1 MMIEARHWEAAYKKL
16 KASVYY
22 DKTQALLRNKI
33 VEYEKNFEFDS
44 QKISDHFKKRHD
56 ILLDK
61 GTQTW
66 QEYSQSII
74 DQIDVRCFPKK
85 MYMGN
90 MNTVGSSADSN
101 TNESEE
107 KLAGVIINMRTD
119 NATVSET
126 QSFIDMLVEGQ
137 LLGILWVMT
146 IGKVLAGKEY
156 KHSYGNKMS
165 KRMMES
171 TDDKPFSPYLF
182 EPYFAQ
188 YENWRDHG
196 IEIARNFLDKG
207 ENVIILM
214 MDFHRFY
221 YNVHITP
228 NDMDEIMKEYEESS
242 SDITDEEKN
251 LAKKLNDFVYNVLQK
266 YSEVHGCKNR
276 TFLPIGFYP
285 SGVLAN
291 AYMRRFDTTLSE
303 QWSPLYYGRY
313 VDDIIVVDKVGKGSY
328 LEKKASNN
336 ELSTENVLQYFM
348 QGCSVDRS
356 RRKYGEVED
365 SHMGILLKDSEG
377 YRLNPLWLKSDCD
390 QEEPSDKY
398 VIRLSHK
405 KSKAFFF
412 RPEGSQVLL
421 KEFQRILRKNSSEF
435 RYLPWD
441 DNEETEDYS
450 SIIHIENSKTPN
462 KLSGVDSV
470 ELDKYGTSKFLGKLT
485 MYQQFEI
492 PEDSESIKDDEF
504 FRDLLKWFD
513 ATNIIENYLFWG
525 RIVQL
530 LALRGNYD
538 GLEAFLGKIYDAIE
552 SVNFELEGQVKED
565 YCNDEFIHSA
575 PSRIKESL
583 HLYLE
588 SVLARELSL
597 HWGAKVKSVLH
608 KLSQLKMKNV
618 QLDGSG
624 EKLLSQRKY
633 YCKSRMCDKYR
644 MPVLIDFLLQDEQE
658 SNMLTDDRS
667 VNLTRLRDCL
677 KLMQESRSHSDP
689 DYIFSPYSITPQEM
703 SICQFWR
710 RICVAYGE
718 FKSKDSYHANENRG
732 IQVSVED
739 VYRTCQY
746 MTYRY
751 KADEHQNCHLKSPVR
766 QERLQRLGC
775 DEKKVY
781 AFSVSS
787 DPVKKLRVGVANISK
802 DKREF
807 IEALQGRIHKSANQ
821 YQNIATVLNEA
832 KRNKT
837 HLIILPESI
846 LPAEWLM
853 PIARWCAKN
862 QIGLVT
868 GVSHIPYEKYII
880 NMTAIL
886 LPYMLNDHKYAYMV
900 PHVKVLYS
908 PEEQEHI
915 ESVGLIPV
923 HGQSYEIFGWH
934 NVWFPVYC
942 CYELTS
948 IRDRSIFQNIAD
960 LFVAVEWNRDVPYF
974 SSIIESLCRDM
985 HCYCAQSNVSQY
997 GDSRIISPSS
1007 SVSKDMVRT
1016 KGGINAS
1023 LQIVDLDIER
1033 LREFQ
1038 SMGYTWQKENKD
1050 QFKPTPPYFDRGIVR
1065 AKQEN
1070 RLWEYLV
1077 DEYSQEANDQ
1087 AISDSK

>member
-1 MMIEARHWEAAYKKL
+1 MMITVKHWEAAYKKL

-22 DKTQALLRNKI
+22 DKTQALLRDNI
-33 VEYEKNFEFDS
+33 VTYEKEYEFDS
-44 QKISDHFKKRHD
+44 KRLNSRFIELNNILTDEIGESWQK
-56 ILLDK
+56 
-61 GTQTW
+61 
-66 QEYSQSII
+66 YSQDII
-74 DQIDVRCFPKK
+74 DGIFVRCLPKK
-85 MYMGN
+85 MYVKN
-90 MNTVGSSADSN
+90 AKNAENSN
-101 TNESEE
+101 DLVN
-107 KLAGVIINMRTD
+107 VIINMRTS

-126 QSFIDMLVEGQ
+126 QSFIDMPVEGQ
-137 LLGILWVMT
+137 LLGILWTMT

-156 KHSYGNKMS
+156 KHSYGNRLS
-165 KRMMES
+165 KRMTES
-171 TDDKPFSPYLF
+171 AEDSPFSPYLF

-188 YENWRDHG
+188 YENWRDRG

-228 NDMDEIMKEYEESS
+228 NEMDEIMKEYEESS
-242 SDITDEEKN
+242 SCITDEEKK

-276 TFLPIGFYP
+276 VFLPIGFYP

-336 ELSTENVLQYFM
+336 ELSTEDVLQYFM

-356 RRKYGEVED
+356 RRKYSEIED
-365 SHMGILLKDSEG
+365 SHMGILLKDSKG
-377 YRLNPLWLKSDCD
+377 YRLNPLWLKSNCD

-435 RYLPWD
+435 RYLPWN

-470 ELDKYGTSKFLGKLT
+470 ELDKYGMSKFLGKLT

-492 PEDSESIKDDEF
+492 PEDSESIKDNEF

-513 ATNIIENYLFWG
+513 ATNVIDNYLFWG

-538 GLEAFLGKIYDAIE
+538 GLENFLVKVYDAID
-552 SVNFELEGQVKED
+552 SAKFKFSGQAKED
-565 YCNDEFIHSA
+565 YCNDEFIQSV

-583 HLYLE
+583 HLYLN

-597 HWGAKVKSVLH
+597 HWGKKVKSVLH
-608 KLSQLKMKNV
+608 KLSQSKNI
-618 QLDGSG
+618 QFGYSEEMLF
-624 EKLLSQRKY
+624 SQRKN

-658 SNMLTDDRS
+658 SKLLTDDRS
-667 VNLTRLRDCL
+667 VNFTRLRDCL
-677 KLMQESRSHSDP
+677 KLMQESKSPPHS

-710 RICVAYGE
+710 RVCVAYGK
-718 FKSKDSYHANENRG
+718 FKNEESYHANENRG

-746 MTYRY
+746 MNYGY
-751 KADEHQNCHLKSPVR
+751 KADERSNCNSESFVR
-766 QERLQRLGC
+766 QRCLQKLGY
-775 DEKKVY
+775 DGKKVY
-781 AFSVSS
+781 AFFVSS
-787 DPVKKLRVGVANISK
+787 DSVKKLRVGVANISK
-802 DKREF
+802 EKREF
-807 IEALQGRIHKSANQ
+807 TEVLQGRIHISANQ
-821 YQNIATVLNEA
+821 YQKIASVLNEA
-832 KRNKT
+832 KKNKT
-837 HLIILPESI
+837 NLLILPESI

-868 GVSHIPYEKYII
+868 GVSHIPLKKHII
-880 NMTAIL
+880 NMTAVF
-886 LPYMLNDHKYAYMV
+886 LPYMRNDHKYAYMV
-900 PHVKVLYS
+900 PHLKVLYS
-908 PEEQEHI
+908 PGEQENI
-915 ESVGLIPV
+915 ESVGLIPAY
-923 HGQSYEIFGWH
+923 GQSYEIFGWH

-942 CYELTS
+942 CYELSS

-960 LFVAVEWNRDVPYF
+960 LFVAVEWNRDVHYF

-1007 SVSKDMVRT
+1007 SVSKDMVKT

-1023 LQIVDLDIER
+1023 LQIVDLDIEK

-1038 SMGYTWQKENKD
+1038 SMGYVWQKENND
-1050 QFKPTPPYFDRGIVR
+1050 QFKPTPPYFDREIVR
-1065 AKQEN
+1065 VKQEG
-1070 RLWEYLV
+1070 RLWDFIKDRYTEKM
-1077 DEYSQEANDQ
+1077 
-1087 AISDSK
+1087 IKSDN

>member
-1 MMIEARHWEAAYKKL
+1 MMITVKHWEAAYKKL

-22 DKTQALLRNKI
+22 DKTQALLRDNI
-33 VEYEKNFEFDS
+33 VMYEKEYEFDS
-44 QKISDHFKKRHD
+44 KRLNSRFIELNNILTDEIGESWQK
-56 ILLDK
+56 
-61 GTQTW
+61 
-66 QEYSQSII
+66 YSQGII
-74 DQIDVRCFPKK
+74 DKFSVRCFPKK
-85 MYMGN
+85 MYVK
-90 MNTVGSSADSN
+90 NTKTAENSN
-101 TNESEE
+101 D
-107 KLAGVIINMRTD
+107 LVDVIINMRTS

-126 QSFIDMLVEGQ
+126 QSFIDMPVEGQ

-156 KHSYGNKMS
+156 KHSYGNKLS

-171 TDDKPFSPYLF
+171 NDDRPFSPYLF
-182 EPYFAQ
+182 EPYFEQ

-221 YNVHITP
+221 YSVHITIK
-228 NDMDEIMKEYEESS
+228 DMKKNLEDYVESCS
-242 SDITDEEKN
+242 GITDEDKTLVE
-251 LAKKLNDFVYNVLQK
+251 KLNDFVYKVLQK
-266 YSEVHGCKNR
+266 YSGVHGCKNR
-276 TFLPIGFYP
+276 VFLPIGFYP
-285 SGVLAN
+285 SSVLAN

-313 VDDIIVVDKVGKGSY
+313 VDDIIIVDKVGKGSY
-328 LEKKASNN
+328 LEKKANNN
-336 ELSTENVLQYFM
+336 ELSTEDVLQYFM

-356 RRKYGEVED
+356 RWKYGKIED

-377 YRLNPLWLKSDCD
+377 YRLNPLWLKSNCD

-398 VIRLSHK
+398 VIRLSHR

-412 RPEGSQVLL
+412 RPDGSQVLL
-421 KEFQRILRKNSSEF
+421 KEFQRILKKNSSEF
-435 RYLPWD
+435 RYLPWN
-441 DNEETEDYS
+441 DNEETENYS
-450 SIIHIENSKTPN
+450 SIIHIDNSRTPN
-462 KLSGVDSV
+462 KLSGVDSI
-470 ELDKYGTSKFLGKLT
+470 ELDKYGMSKFLGKLT

-492 PEDSESIKDDEF
+492 PEDSESIRDDEF
-504 FRDLLKWFD
+504 FRELLKWFD
-513 ATNIIENYLFWG
+513 ATNIIDNYLFWG

-530 LALRGNYD
+530 LALCGDYD
-538 GLEAFLGKIYDAIE
+538 GLKDFLVKIHNAIDLAE
-552 SVNFELEGQVKED
+552 FKLEGQAKED
-565 YCNDEFIHSA
+565 YCNDEFINNVPFSV
-575 PSRIKESL
+575 KESL
-583 HLYLE
+583 HLYLKA
-588 SVLARELSL
+588 VLARELSL

-608 KLSQLKMKNV
+608 KMSQSKNT
-618 QLDGSG
+618 QLDDSE
-624 EKLLSQRKY
+624 EKLISQRKY

-658 SNMLTDDRS
+658 PKVLTDDRS

-677 KLMQESRSHSDP
+677 KLMQESKSHPKP

-710 RICVAYGE
+710 RVCIACEDKDDYLFDINREISENQSSVDEIYLIC
-718 FKSKDSYHANENRG
+718 
-732 IQVSVED
+732 Q
-739 VYRTCQY
+739 Q
-746 MTYRY
+746 MTY
-751 KADEHQNCHLKSPVR
+751 KSDNDGHQGCNLKSFIE
-766 QERLQRLGC
+766 QMKLSRLSNDDKRA
-775 DEKKVY
+775 Y
-781 AFSVSS
+781 AYFVSS
-787 DPVKKLRVGVANISK
+787 DSFKKLRVGIANISK
-802 DKREF
+802 DEHEF
-807 IEALQGRIHKSANQ
+807 LEALQGRIHTSANQ
-821 YQNIATVLNEA
+821 YKNIASVLNEA
-832 KRNKT
+832 KKNKT
-837 HLIILPESI
+837 KLLILPESI

-862 QIGLVT
+862 QIGIVT
-868 GVSHIPYEKYII
+868 GVSHIPLKKHII
-880 NMTAIL
+880 NMTAVI
-886 LPYMLNDHKYAYMV
+886 LPYMRNDHKYAYMV

-915 ESVGLIPV
+915 ESVGLIPAY
-923 HGQSYEIFGWH
+923 GQSYEIFGWH

-1007 SVSKDMVRT
+1007 SVSKDMVKT

-1023 LQIVDLDIER
+1023 LQIVDLDIEK

-1038 SMGYTWQKENKD
+1038 SMGYVWQKENKGS
-1050 QFKPTPPYFDRGIVR
+1050 FKPTPPYFDRGIVR
-1065 AKQEN
+1065 AKQEG
-1070 RLWEYLV
+1070 RLW
-1077 DEYSQEANDQ
+1077 DFIKDRYS
-1087 AISDSK
+1087 

>member
-1 MMIEARHWEAAYKKL
+1 MPLFLGGSQKNTEVSMMIKAEHWEAAYKKL

-22 DKTQALLRNKI
+22 DKTQALLRDRI
-33 VEYEKNFEFDS
+33 VEYEQGFDFN
-44 QKISDHFKKRHD
+44 SDKLCLHFKGLHD

-61 GTQTW
+61 GSKSW
-66 QEYSQSII
+66 VEYSEKEII
-74 DQIDVRCFPKK
+74 DKITIRCFPKK
-85 MYMGN
+85 MHMGS
-90 MNTVGSSADSN
+90 MNTVESSEDSN
-101 TNESEE
+101 TNEN
-107 KLAGVIINMRTD
+107 KDNLGNVIINMRTA
-119 NATVSET
+119 NATVSAT
-126 QSFIDMLVEGQ
+126 QSFIDMPVEGQ

-156 KHSYGNKMS
+156 KHSYGNKLS
-165 KRMMES
+165 KRMTES
-171 TDDKPFSPYLF
+171 ADDSPFSPYLF

-228 NDMDEIMKEYEESS
+228 NDMDEILKEYEESS
-242 SDITDEEKN
+242 SDIIDEEKN

-276 TFLPIGFYP
+276 VFLPIGFYP

-303 QWSPLYYGRY
+303 QWNPLYYGRY
-313 VDDIIVVDKVGKGSY
+313 VDDTIVVDKVGKGSY

-336 ELSTENVLQYFM
+336 ELSTEDVLQYFM

-356 RRKYGEVED
+356 RRKYSEIED
-365 SHMGILLKDSEG
+365 SHMGILLKDSDG
-377 YRLNPLWLKSDCD
+377 YKLNPLWLKSDCD
-390 QEEPSDKY
+390 QKEPNDKY

-441 DNEETEDYS
+441 DNDEKEDYS
-450 SIIHIENSKTPN
+450 SIIHIENSQTPN
-462 KLSGVDSV
+462 KLSGIDTV
-470 ELDKYGTSKFLGKLT
+470 ELNKYGMSKFLGKMT

-492 PEDSESIKDDEF
+492 PESSESIKDNEF

-552 SVNFELEGQVKED
+552 SEKFELDSQAQKD
-565 YCNDEFIHSA
+565 YCNDEFIQSV
-575 PSRIKESL
+575 PIKTKESL
-583 HLYLE
+583 HLYLKA
-588 SVLARELSL
+588 VLARELSL
-597 HWGAKVKSVLH
+597 HWGTKVKNVLH
-608 KLSQLKMKNV
+608 KLWQPKTKNT
-618 QLDGSG
+618 QLDEYKEG
-624 EKLLSQRKY
+624 LSSLRIG

-644 MPVLIDFLLQDEQE
+644 MPVLIDFILQGEQE
-658 SNMLTDDRS
+658 SKVLTDDRS
-667 VNLTRLRDCL
+667 INLTRLCDCL
-677 KLMQESRSHSDP
+677 RLMQKSESHLNLE
-689 DYIFSPYSITPQEM
+689 YIFSPYSVTPQEM

-710 RICVAYGE
+710 RICIACDDEDNHKLDLNREIGE
-718 FKSKDSYHANENRG
+718 NQS
-732 IQVSVED
+732 SVDET
-739 VYRTCQY
+739 YFICQQ
-746 MTYRY
+746 MTY
-751 KADEHQNCHLKSPVR
+751 KIDKDEHQRCNSKSLIKQKSLSGLSNDDKR
-766 QERLQRLGC
+766 
-775 DEKKVY
+775 VY

-787 DPVKKLRVGVANISK
+787 DTVFKKLRVGVANISK
-802 DKREF
+802 DEREF
-807 IEALQGRIHKSANQ
+807 TEALQGRIHTSANQ
-821 YQNIATVLNEA
+821 YQNIASVLNEA
-832 KRNKT
+832 KKNKT
-837 HLIILPESI
+837 KLLILPESI

-868 GVSHIPYEKYII
+868 GVSHIPYKKHII
-880 NMTAIL
+880 NMTAVL
-886 LPYMLNDHKYAYMV
+886 LPYTRKDHNYAYMV

-915 ESVGLIPV
+915 ESVDLIAARG
-923 HGQSYEIFGWH
+923 HSYEIFGWH

-960 LFVAVEWNRDVPYF
+960 LFIAVEWNRDVSYF
-974 SSIIESLCRDM
+974 SSILESLCRDM

-1007 SVSKDMVRT
+1007 SVSKNMVRT

-1023 LQIVDLDIER
+1023 LQIVDLDIEK

-1038 SMGYTWQKENKD
+1038 SMGYAWQKENKD

-1070 RLWEYLV
+1070 RLWEYL
-1077 DEYSQEANDQ
+1077 
-1087 AISDSK
+1087 

>member
-1 MMIEARHWEAAYKKL
+1 MMIEAKHWEAAYKKL
-16 KASVYY
+16 KGSVYY
-22 DKTQALLRNKI
+22 DKTQALLRDRI
-33 VEYEKNFEFDS
+33 VLYEKEYSFDS
-44 QKISDHFKKRHD
+44 DRLSSRFEKLHK

-61 GTQTW
+61 GNQTW
-66 QEYSQSII
+66 QEYSQGII
-74 DQIDVRCFPKK
+74 DQIDVRCFPKR
-85 MYMGN
+85 MYMGS
-90 MNTVGSSADSN
+90 MDTVESNADSDS
-101 TNESEE
+101 NENGE
-107 KLAGVIINMRTD
+107 KLAGVIINMRTA
-119 NATVSET
+119 NATISET
-126 QSFIDMLVEGQ
+126 QSFIDMPVEGQ
-137 LLGILWVMT
+137 LLGILWVM
-146 IGKVLAGKEY
+146 IVGKVLARNEY
-156 KHSYGNKMS
+156 RHSYGNKMS

-228 NDMDEIMKEYEESS
+228 NDMDEIMKEYEDSS

-251 LAKKLNDFVYNVLQK
+251 LAKKLNDFIYNVLQK

-328 LEKKASNN
+328 LEKKAGNN

-365 SHMGILLKDSEG
+365 GHMGILLKDSEG

-525 RIVQL
+525 RIIQL
-530 LALRGNYD
+530 LALRGDYD
-538 GLEAFLGKIYDAIE
+538 GLEDFLGKIYDAIE
-552 SVNFELEGQVKED
+552 SVKIELDNQAQED
-565 YCNDEFIHSA
+565 YCNDEFIKSI
-575 PSRIKESL
+575 PFNTKESL
-583 HLYLE
+583 HLYLKA
-588 SVLARELSL
+588 VLARELSL
-597 HWGAKVKSVLH
+597 HWGAKIKSVLH
-608 KLSQLKMKNV
+608 KLWQSKLKNTKF
-618 QLDGSG
+618 D
-624 EKLLSQRKY
+624 EYKKELSSLRIG

-644 MPVLIDFLLQDEQE
+644 MPVLIDFILQDEQE
-658 SNMLTDDRS
+658 KELLTSNNCISLA
-667 VNLTRLRDCL
+667 RLQDCL
-677 KLMQESRSHSDP
+677 KLMQKSKLHPNME
-689 DYIFSPYSITPQEM
+689 YIFSPYSVTPQEM

-710 RICVAYGE
+710 RICVACDDEDNRQLDLNRETGE
-718 FKSKDSYHANENRG
+718 DKS
-732 IQVSVED
+732 SVED
-739 VYRTCQY
+739 TYLICQY
-746 MTYRY
+746 MTYNY
-751 KADEHQNCHLKSPVR
+751 KKDEHQDCNSKSLIK
-766 QERLQRLGC
+766 QKSLSGLSN
-775 DEKKVY
+775 DNKKVY
-781 AFSVSS
+781 AFFVSS
-787 DPVKKLRVGVANISK
+787 DSAKKIRVGVANISK
-802 DKREF
+802 DEREF
-807 IEALQGRIHKSANQ
+807 TEALQGRIHTSANQ

-886 LPYMLNDHKYAYMV
+886 LPYMRNDHKYAYMV

-1038 SMGYTWQKENKD
+1038 SMGYAWQRENKD

-1070 RLWEYLV
+1070 RLWEYL
-1077 DEYSQEANDQ
+1077 
-1087 AISDSK
+1087 